1 MSSFNLLSIG
11 NQALQANQ
19 TALNTVG
26 QNISNVNTPGYSR
39 QVANFVSRENLA
51 GSYISDIERIAD
63 DFMTRQVWSDTSNFN
78 YNQKLESFANELD
91 NLLASENTSLSSAL
105 NEYFGALQSAVDDP
119 TSLPNRQLFL
129 AQASALENRIG
140 GLQDSLTRQNES
152 INVQLDSTVAQINNI
167 VPRIAELNHQISKNT
182 ASDTVPN
189 ETLDQRDLLI
199 EQLSGFIDIKTSVD
213 TNGLVDIYIGEG
225 QPLVIGTNSNR
236 LVSIQ
241 GDPDPSK
248 NDVALDIGSRPN
260 VITDRINGGSLGGLL
275 DYRESNLANATNELG
290 RVVMA
295 FTETMNEQHKLG
307 MDLNGDLGGLLFKD
321 INDPDLM
328 VNRVSGSS
336 NNGGTI
342 QQARVEI
349 TDTSALKASS
359 YKLIFNSNN
368 NFSITR
374 NQDGQ
379 LFNQNSFTDVA
390 TNATDVDQDGEYYWN
405 SSTNELTIQMDGFKL
420 TLDGQTA
427 FAGGDSF
434 LVQPVSSGAS
444 DFAVAMTD
452 PRDLALASP
461 LAGSSS
467 INNTGTGSIEVVVT
481 DTSVTTFTTTP
492 GAMTPAIDISFSAG
506 GSGLEYTVTE
516 QGTGTVITPAT
527 AYVAG
532 APIVLNGYE
541 VTISNSPAVGDTFSV
556 NFNTGGVSDNRNA
569 LAMSDLQF
577 AKVVEG
583 ASYQD
588 VYAKLVQQVGTETK
602 VAQSNTQA
610 SQAVLNV
617 SIDQRASVSGV
628 NLDEE
633 AAKLIQFQQAYSASA
648 KLISVSQSIFDTLL
662 QSV

>member
-19 TALNTVG
+19 AALNTVG

-51 GSYISDIERIAD
+51 GSYINDIERIAD
-63 DFMTRQVWSDTSNFN
+63 DFMTRQVWSDTSN
-78 YNQKLESFANELD
+78 YSYYQKLESFANELD
-91 NLLASENTSLSSAL
+91 NLLASENSSISTAM

-129 AQASALENRIG
+129 SQAGALENRIAG
-140 GLQDSLTRQNES
+140 MYDSLTRQNES
-152 INVQLDSTVAQINNI
+152 INVQLDSTVAQINSI

-189 ETLDQRDLLI
+189 EVLDQRDLLI
-199 EQLSGFIDIKTSVD
+199 EQLSGFIDITTSVD
-213 TNGLVDIYIGEG
+213 SDGLVDIYVGEG

-248 NDVALDIGSRPN
+248 NDIALDIGSRPN
-260 VITDRINGGSLGGLL
+260 VITDRIKGGSLGGLL
-275 DYRESNLANATNELG
+275 EYRESNLANATNELG

-295 FTETMNEQHKLG
+295 FSETMNEQHQLG
-307 MDLNGDLGGLLFKD
+307 MDLDGDLGGLLFKD
-321 INDPDLM
+321 INAPELM
-328 VNRVSGSS
+328 ASRVNGSS

-342 QQARVEI
+342 QQAKVEI

-359 YKLIFNSNN
+359 YTLIFNSNN
-368 NFSITR
+368 NFTITR

-379 LFNQNSFTDVA
+379 LLNQNTFTDV
-390 TNATDVDQDGEYYWN
+390 TTGATDVDQDGEYFWN
-405 SSTNELTIQMDGFKL
+405 SSNNELTIQMDGFKL
-420 TLDGQTA
+420 TLDGQTS
-427 FAGGDSF
+427 FVGGDSY
-434 LVQPVSSGAS
+434 LIEPVRSGAF

-467 INNTGTGSIEVVVT
+467 IDNTGTGSIEVKVT
-481 DTSVTTFTTTP
+481 DKTATTTSTMAP
-492 GAMTPAIDISFSAG
+492 PVDVVISAG
-506 GSGLEYTVTE
+506 PNYTIHE
-516 QGTGTVITPAT
+516 QGNPGNVYASGS
-527 AYVAG
+527 YVPGEA
-532 APIVLNGYE
+532 IELDGYE

-556 NFNTGGVSDNRNA
+556 NLNTGGVSDNRNA

-583 ASYQD
+583 ASYQG
-588 VYAKLVQQVGTETK
+588 VYAKLVAQVGSETK
-602 VAQSNTQA
+602 VAQTNTQA
-610 SQAVLNV
+610 SLAVLNV

-633 AAKLIQFQQAYSASA
+633 ATKLIQYQQAYSASA
-648 KLISVSQSIFDTLL
+648 KLISVSQTIFDTLL

>member
-19 TALNTVG
+19 NALNTVG

-39 QVANFVSRENLA
+39 QVANFVSRENLS
-51 GSYISDIERIAD
+51 GSYINDIERVAD
-63 DFMTRQVWSDTSNFN
+63 DFMTRQVWSDTSN
-78 YNQKLESFANELD
+78 YSYYQKLESFANELD
-91 NLLASENTSLSSAL
+91 NLLATENTSLSSAM

-129 AQASALENRIG
+129 AQAGALENRIS
-140 GLQDSLTRQNES
+140 GLHESLTRQNES

-167 VPRIAELNHQISKNT
+167 VPYIASLNDQVAKNS

-189 ETLDQRDLLI
+189 EVLDQRDLLI
-199 EQLSGFIDIKTSVD
+199 EELSGFIDITTSVGS
-213 TNGLVDIYIGEG
+213 NGLVDIYIGEG
-225 QPLVIGTNSNR
+225 QPLVVGTNSNR

-241 GDPDPSK
+241 GSPDPSK
-248 NDVALDIGSRPN
+248 NDIALDIGSTPN
-260 VITDRINGGSLGGLL
+260 VITDRIKGGSLGGLL
-275 DYRESNLANATNELG
+275 EYRESNLANATNELG

-307 MDLNGDLGGLLFKD
+307 VDLDGDLGGLLFKD
-321 INDPDLM
+321 INDPEL
-328 VNRVSGSS
+328 VANRVNGSS
-336 NNGGTI
+336 SNGGTI
-342 QQARVEI
+342 QQTKVEI
-349 TDTSALKASS
+349 TDVSALKASS
-359 YKLIFNSNN
+359 YSLIFNSSD
-368 NFSITR
+368 NFTLIR

-379 LFNQNSFTDVA
+379 QTNQSAFGAAEASAN
-390 TNATDVDQDGEYYWN
+390 DVDQDGEYFWDK
-405 SSTNELTIQMDGFKL
+405 SSNELIVQVEGFKL

-427 FAGGDSF
+427 FVGGDSY
-434 LVQPVSSGAS
+434 LIEPVSNGAF

-467 INNTGTGSIEVVVT
+467 INNTGTGSIEINVT
-481 DTSVTTFTTTP
+481 DTSATTFSTAA
-492 GAMTPAIDISFSAG
+492 GVMTPAIDISFSTG
-506 GSGLEYTVTE
+506 GSGLEYTITE

-532 APIVLNGYE
+532 AAIMLNGYE
-541 VTISNSPAVGDTFSV
+541 VTISNSPAAGDTFSV
-556 NFNTGGVSDNRNA
+556 NFNTNGVSDNRNA

-583 ASYQD
+583 ASYQG
-588 VYAKLVQQVGTETK
+588 VYAKLVEQVGSETK
-602 VAQSNTQA
+602 VAQSNTLA

-633 AAKLIQFQQAYSASA
+633 ATKLIQYQQAYSASA
-648 KLISVSQSIFDTLL
+648 KLISVSQTIFDTLL